1 MVEIT
6 EEQLKEKIKIIDI
19 SCQRGAFKAIEME
32 GVGKLYIT
40 LLEKLKIRS
49 GEEKNNV
56 INN

>member
-1 MVEIT
+1 MVKIT
-6 EEQLKEKIKIIDI
+6 EEQLKDIIKIIDI

>member
-1 MVEIT
+1 MVKIT
-6 EEQLKEKIKIIDI
+6 EEQLKDIIKIIDI

-49 GEEKNNV
+49 EEEKNNV

>member
-6 EEQLKEKIKIIDI
+6 EEQLKDIIKIIDI